1 MGENLIGKTF
11 GRWLVIDSYPNDKY
25 GCARLVCQCQCERKT
40 TKVIN
45 KSNLTS
51 GRTQSCGC
59 LKKEKAQEKYKKH
72 NHYQQ
77 QGNVVVGRATNTD
90 SKFYIDAE
98 DLPIVQK
105 YSWYE
110 ANTGYVMNKS
120 GRNVVLMHRLVTN
133 APKGMVVDHING
145 NKLDNRK
152 ENLRVTTQKINNL
165 NRKDL
170 PKGISRHK
178 VGNNHYYV
186 VNLARKYRGNFKT
199 LEEAEKLRDE
209 IIEKEYLPL
218 KQPVKEV

>member
-1 MGENLIGKTF
+1 M
-11 GRWLVIDSYPNDKY
+11 
-25 GCARLVCQCQCERKT
+25 
-40 TKVIN
+40 
-45 KSNLTS
+45 
-51 GRTQSCGC
+51 
-59 LKKEKAQEKYKKH
+59 
-72 NHYQQ
+72 
-77 QGNVVVGRATNTD
+77 VGRATNTD